1 MGRMGDRRLPGE
13 TSGKIRV
20 LHVDDSSEFADLTAS
35 FLRRSDVSVAVTTST
50 NPENALERFREET
63 FDCVV
68 SDYDMAGLSGLELL
82 EAVRAID
89 PDVPFILFTGK
100 GSETIAS
107 RAISTGATDY
117 LQKTSGTDQY
127 AVLANR
133 IENAV
138 ETYRSQRALA
148 ESQERL

>member
-82 EAVRAID
+82 EAVRLSTSNAAD
-89 PDVPFILFTGK
+89 APFGLSLGVHVNLKKKKRPMNT
-100 GSETIAS
+100 T
-107 RAISTGATDY
+107 
-117 LQKTSGTDQY
+117 
-127 AVLANR
+127 
-133 IENAV
+133 
-138 ETYRSQRALA
+138 
-148 ESQERL
+148 